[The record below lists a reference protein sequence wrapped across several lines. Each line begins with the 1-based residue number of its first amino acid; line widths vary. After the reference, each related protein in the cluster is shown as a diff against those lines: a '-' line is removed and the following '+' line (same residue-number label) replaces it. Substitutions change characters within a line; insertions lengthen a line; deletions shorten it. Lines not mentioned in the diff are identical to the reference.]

1 MRNTLIRSNPLNARH
16 NPEKS
21 EEAPM
26 PPFGSK
32 PLPAAEPAP
41 EPPLAEEAAEK
52 LHAEGGG
59 GFNPRIKP
67 AKSMRASAPEE
78 HSSSFSVD
86 LYPFS
91 AACKAPGSR
100 LSGLRSRFASMG
112 LKGLIKARAA
122 AAEARKASPTVE
134 APPEPPVP
142 ARTYTPFPDDEPRHG
157 AAVLSTSPLT
167 ASPDSRPPN
176 DSAENTRRDR
186 RDPFDA
192 VEILPSLRGQ
202 YKKK

>member
-1 MRNTLIRSNPLNARH
+1 MAD
-16 NPEKS
+16 
-21 EEAPM
+21 A
-26 PPFGSK
+26 
-32 PLPAAEPAP
+32 
-41 EPPLAEEAAEK
+41 PLAR
-52 LHAEGGG
+52 
-59 GFNPRIKP
+59 N
-67 AKSMRASAPEE
+67 
-78 HSSSFSVD
+78 
-86 LYPFS
+86 
-91 AACKAPGSR
+91 SR